1 MEYPFGPSFAADVLD
16 EQIQSLNPSFSGI
29 SFRTARAS
37 YRKVLTSFVLIL
49 LLVEYPFGPIN
60 DGFSIN
66 NLNVLILLLVEYPF
80 GQCAKLAIDAGG
92 KVLILLLVEYP
103 FGPNGLFTVKFI
115 YTGLNPSFSG
125 ISFRTFWLFDVL
137 NFTFGVL
144 ILLLVEYPFGQR
156 KSYFI
161 CPLFLSLNPSFSGIS
176 FRTTSNGQRQL

>member
-1 MEYPFGPSFAADVLD
+1 VEYPFGPSFAADVLD

-80 GQCAKLAIDAGG
+80 GHAKKELLKVAQF

-103 FGPNGLFTVKFI
+103 FGLRGQTVNQMKI
-115 YTGLNPSFSG
+115 GWS
-125 ISFRTFWLFDVL
+125 
-137 NFTFGVL
+137 
-144 ILLLVEYPFGQR
+144 
-156 KSYFI
+156 
-161 CPLFLSLNPSFSGIS
+161 
-176 FRTTSNGQRQL
+176 